1 MATIVTQSID
11 GQLSGLE
18 INNVVVSPSVQKLT
32 FPGKWIN
39 NDVTAFGSVGRR
51 YAPGIDETKFT
62 IELLWNQVA
71 TNGSQTVVGNV
82 FNSKNTVAFSFFPA
96 GNSNGQLK
104 INGLCSIPEYDIT
117 AQVGTYVKAVAVCY
131 VDNGVTFSTI

>member
-62 IELLWNQVA
+62 IEMLWNRVA
-71 TNGSQTVVGNV
+71 T
-82 FNSKNTVAFSFFPA
+82 
-96 GNSNGQLK
+96 NSNGQLK